1 MTLYMQSEA
10 TKLLT
15 PTTPAKIIKAPFR
28 TTKTN
33 LTQRNTYKHK
43 QTCLNTFKPLKQ
55 TCLNTIKP
63 ITTNIKE
70 NTIKIL
76 SSMDPQRLQSFYV
89 NTYRRGEVG
98 WNTGQRAVTTTGT

>member
-1 MTLYMQSEA
+1 M
-10 TKLLT
+10 
-15 PTTPAKIIKAPFR
+15 
-28 TTKTN
+28 
-33 LTQRNTYKHK
+33 
-43 QTCLNTFKPLKQ
+43 KQ